1 MNVRQLAARV
11 EGPGSAGLPPP
22 APRPTE
28 ARGAAF
34 ADALRRAEQGTRP
47 DDGISLSA
55 HAERRIEERGISLD
69 AAERQSLADAVQLLD
84 AKGAREALLL
94 RADAAFVVSVPSR
107 TVVTAVSTDEMRDR
121 AFTQIDSALVL

>member
-11 EGPGSAGLPPP
+11 EGPGAAGLAPP
-22 APRPTE
+22 ASRAPDAP
-28 ARGAAF
+28 GSAF
-34 ADALRRAEQGTRP
+34 ADALRHAERGAAP
-47 DDGISLSA
+47 DDGITLSA
-55 HAERRIEERGISLD
+55 HAERRIEARGISLD
-69 AAERQSLADAVQLLD
+69 AAERQSLADAVRLLD

-121 AFTQIDSALVL
+121 AFTQIDSAFVL

>member
-11 EGPGSAGLPPP
+11 EGPGHAGSPSP
-22 APRPTE
+22 ATQPTE
-28 ARGAAF
+28 AHGAAF
-34 ADALRRAEQGTRP
+34 ADALRRAERGAHP

-69 AAERQSLADAVQLLD
+69 ATERQSLADAVRLLD